1 MKPKPGGNGE
11 RVGNGNGAL
20 AAMTGP
26 FGGGARPRGYAS
38 SVMIAKNSASLISPS
53 PSRSNSSIIACLF
66 GQTSIQELWRVERSK
81 AGTRILPEGVAN
93 WKEGT
98 RTGGLTARRPLAGL
112 QSPSLRGEGSLG

>member
-1 MKPKPGGNGE
+1 M
-11 RVGNGNGAL
+11 GNGNGAL

-26 FGGGARPRGYAS
+26 FGGGGRPRGYAS

-81 AGTRILPEGVAN
+81 AGRRIPLEGVGMSQN
-93 WKEGT
+93 G
-98 RTGGLTARRPLAGL
+98 RRVREREDL
-112 QSPSLRGEGSLG
+112 QLVVL